1 MTTPGTQTGLKL
13 TDEQLGIITQ
23 VSVTEGWALF
33 CHDEAENLHHIERD
47 DEAGMFDDD
56 ESAIVFIQ
64 RRASEGSSIHAL
76 ALAAHNSCPE
86 YAINPSKPVLSQDD
100 LDAQH
105 AEGFQQWAEADT
117 LDFLSVEPI
126 PAATT
131 RQGRLPLTGDQM
143 RIIDEMAQ
151 REGWLLG
158 EHSGGKFNAKFMI
171 DKFDEDPRFATDDE
185 ALAFVRKLAEAG
197 SDYHQLAL
205 AAHDRLSSEVLDK
218 TVVKV
223 EVTLAVDY
231 RLNGIGLPV
240 VHNLLREN
248 LQELIGNEGLVDH
261 LPAEVTGW
269 SISFK

>member
-1 MTTPGTQTGLKL
+1 MTIPGTQTGLKL
-13 TDEQLGIITQ
+13 TDEQLSIITP
-23 VSVTEGWALF
+23 VAVAEGWALF
-33 CHDEAENLHHIERD
+33 CHDLDEDLHHIERD

-64 RRASEGSSIHAL
+64 RRASEGSQIHAL

-86 YAINPSKPVLSQDD
+86 YAINPSNPALSQND

-105 AEGFQQWAEADT
+105 AEEFQQWAEADT
-117 LDFLSVEPI
+117 LGFLVDPVS
-126 PAATT
+126 AATT
-131 RQGRLPLTGDQM
+131 RKGRLPLTGEQM
-143 RIIDEMAQ
+143 QIIDEMAQ
-151 REGWLLG
+151 REGWLLA
-158 EHSGGKFNAKFMI
+158 EHSGGRFNAKFMI
-171 DKFDEDPRFATDDE
+171 DKFDEDPRFGSDDE

-205 AAHDRLSSEVLDK
+205 AAHDKLASEVIDK

-223 EVTLAVDY
+223 TVILEIDY

-248 LQELIGNEGLVDH
+248 LQELIGNEGLVEH
-261 LPAEVTGW
+261 LACETTGW
-269 SISFK
+269 SINFK